1 MPHSTSQMM
10 GMEIVGNE
18 CDADG
23 ALSDGMMGALRS
35 GGGARAPTDAVA
47 HVVADSCHT
56 VAATP
61 RPVLEGA
68 LLLKLF

>member
-1 MPHSTSQMM
+1 M

-23 ALSDGMMGALRS
+23 TLSDGMMGARRS
-35 GGGARAPTDAVA
+35 GGSARAPTDAVA
-47 HVVADSCHT
+47 HVVADSCRT

-61 RPVLEGA
+61 RPALQGA
-68 LLLKLF
+68 LLLKLL

>member
-23 ALSDGMMGALRS
+23 TLSDGLMGALRS
-35 GGGARAPTDAVA
+35 GGGARASTDAVA

-61 RPVLEGA
+61 RPVLQGA

>member
-1 MPHSTSQMM
+1 MSRSASQTM
-10 GMEIVGNE
+10 GMEIVHNE

-23 ALSDGMMGALRS
+23 TLSDGMMGAHWL
-35 GGGARAPTDAVA
+35 GGSARAPTDAVA

-56 VAATP
+56 IAATP
-61 RPVLEGA
+61 RPVLQGA

>member
-1 MPHSTSQMM
+1 MPRSTLQMM

-18 CDADG
+18 RDADG

-47 HVVADSCHT
+47 HVVADSCRT
-56 VAATP
+56 VATTP
-61 RPVLEGA
+61 RPVLQGV

>member
-1 MPHSTSQMM
+1 MSQMM

-35 GGGARAPTDAVA
+35 GGGAQAPTDAVA

-61 RPVLEGA
+61 RPVLQGV

>member
-1 MPHSTSQMM
+1 MPRSMSQMM

-23 ALSDGMMGALRS
+23 ALSDGMMGTLWS
-35 GGGARAPTDAVA
+35 GGSARAPTDAMA
-47 HVVADSCHT
+47 HVVADSCCT
-56 VAATP
+56 VATTP
-61 RPVLEGA
+61 RPVLQGV

>member
-1 MPHSTSQMM
+1 MSCSTLQTM

-23 ALSDGMMGALRS
+23 TLSDGMMGAHRS

-47 HVVADSCHT
+47 HVVADSCRT
-56 VAATP
+56 AAATP
-61 RPVLEGA
+61 RPVLQGE

>member
-1 MPHSTSQMM
+1 MAHSTSQMM

-23 ALSDGMMGALRS
+23 ALSDGMMGAHRS
-35 GGGARAPTDAVA
+35 GGRARAPTDAMA
-47 HVVADSCHT
+47 HVVADSCCT
-56 VAATP
+56 AAATP
-61 RPVLEGA
+61 RPVLQGV

>member
-1 MPHSTSQMM
+1 MSQTM
-10 GMEIVGNE
+10 GMENVSNE
-18 CDADG
+18 CDANG
-23 ALSDGMMGALRS
+23 ALSDGMMGAHWS
-35 GGGARAPTDAVA
+35 GGSARAPTDAMA

-61 RPVLEGA
+61 RQVLQGT

>member
-1 MPHSTSQMM
+1 MSRSTLQMM
-10 GMEIVGNE
+10 SMEIVGNE

-56 VAATP
+56 AAATP
-61 RPVLEGA
+61 RPVLQGA

>member
-1 MPHSTSQMM
+1 MSHSTSQMM

-23 ALSDGMMGALRS
+23 TLSDGMVGAHCS
-35 GGGARAPTDAVA
+35 GGSAQAPTDAVA
-47 HVVADSCHT
+47 HVVANSCHI
-56 VAATP
+56 AATTP
-61 RPVLEGA
+61 RPVLQGV